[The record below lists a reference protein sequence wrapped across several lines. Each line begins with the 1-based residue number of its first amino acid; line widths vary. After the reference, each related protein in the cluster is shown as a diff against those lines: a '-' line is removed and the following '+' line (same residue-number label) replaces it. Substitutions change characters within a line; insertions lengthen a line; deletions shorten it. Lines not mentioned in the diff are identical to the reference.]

1 MFTGLIEAVCDVKS
15 VTPGG
20 GSEGGS
26 LMADLG
32 ELARD
37 CRLGDSIAISGVC
50 LTVTRLQGSV
60 ATFGL
65 SPETLERSSLA
76 TLRPGSKVNIERAMK
91 ATDRFGGHIVQGH
104 VDGVGTIRSVKTL
117 GEFAELE
124 FAVDRELLDQMVLKG
139 SVAVDGVS
147 LTIAG
152 LGPGSFRVAAIP
164 ETLNR
169 TTLGDAYTGR
179 RVNIE
184 VDILVKIVRR
194 QLEVMLPAQ
203 QPLTVDRL
211 RQMGF

>member
-1 MFTGLIEAVCDVKS
+1 MFTGLIEAVCEVKS
-15 VTPGG
+15 VAPGA
-20 GSEGGS
+20 SQGGS
-26 LMADLG
+26 LAVDLG
-32 ELARD
+32 ELAGD
-37 CRLGDSIAISGVC
+37 CRLGDSVAVSGVC
-50 LTVTRLQGSV
+50 LTVTRLQGSL

-76 TLRPGSKVNIERAMK
+76 NLRPGSRVNIERAMK

-104 VDGVGTIRSVKTL
+104 IDGVGAVRSVKTL
-117 GEFAELE
+117 GEFAEVE
-124 FAVDRELLDQMVLKG
+124 FAVDRELLDQMVPKG

-152 LGPGSFRVAAIP
+152 LGAGGFRIAAIP

-169 TTLGDAYTGR
+169 TTLGSAYEGR

-194 QLEVMLPAQ
+194 QLEVLLPSQ

>member
-1 MFTGLIEAVCDVKS
+1 MFTGLIEAVCEVHS
-15 VTPGG
+15 VAPG

-26 LMADLG
+26 LAVDLG
-32 ELARD
+32 ELAGD
-37 CRLGDSIAISGVC
+37 CRLGDSVAVSGVC

-60 ATFGL
+60 ATFAL
-65 SPETLERSSLA
+65 SPETLERSSL
-76 TLRPGSKVNIERAMK
+76 TNLRPGSKVNIERAMK

-104 VDGVGTIRSVKTL
+104 IDGVGAVRSVKTL
-117 GEFAELE
+117 GQFAEVE
-124 FAVDRELLDQMVLKG
+124 FGVDRELLDQMVLKG

-152 LGPGSFRVAAIP
+152 LGAGGFRIAAIP

-169 TTLGDAYTGR
+169 TTLGSAYEGR

-194 QLEVMLPAQ
+194 RLEVLLPAQ

>member
-1 MFTGLIEAVCDVKS
+1 MFTGLIEAVCDVRS
-15 VTPGG
+15 IAPSG
-20 GSEGGS
+20 GSGSGS
-26 LMADLG
+26 LVVELGDL
-32 ELARD
+32 ATD
-37 CRLGDSIAISGVC
+37 CRLGDSVAVSGVC
-50 LTVTRLQGSV
+50 LTITRLHGTT

-76 TLRPGSKVNIERAMK
+76 GLRPGAKVNIERAMK

-104 VDGVGTIRSVKTL
+104 VDGVATIRAVRKL
-117 GEFAELE
+117 GEFADIE
-124 FAVDRELLDQMVLKG
+124 FAAGPELIDQMVVKG
-139 SVAVDGVS
+139 SVAIDGVS

-152 LGPGSFRVAAIP
+152 MDPGSFRIAAIP

-169 TTLGDAYTGR
+169 TTLGDAQTGR

-194 QLEVMLPAQ
+194 QLEVLLPQQ
-203 QPLTVDRL
+203 QPLTVERL

>member
-1 MFTGLIEAVCDVKS
+1 MFTGLIEAVCDVKA
-15 VTPGG
+15 VAPGG
-20 GSEGGS
+20 GTEGGS
-26 LMADLG
+26 LAVDLG
-32 ELARD
+32 ELAGG
-37 CRLGDSIAISGVC
+37 CRLGDSVAISGVC
-50 LTVTRLQGSV
+50 LTVTRLQGPV

-65 SPETLERSSLA
+65 SPETLEKSSLA

-104 VDGVGTIRSVKTL
+104 VDGVGTVRSIKTL

-152 LGPGSFRVAAIP
+152 MGAGSFRVAAIP

-194 QLEVMLPAQ
+194 QLEVMLPTQ

>member
-1 MFTGLIEAVCDVKS
+1 MFTGLIEAVCEVNS
-15 VTPGG
+15 VAPG

-26 LMADLG
+26 LAVDLG
-32 ELARD
+32 ELAGD
-37 CRLGDSIAISGVC
+37 CRLGDSVAVSGVC

-60 ATFGL
+60 ATFAL

-76 TLRPGSKVNIERAMK
+76 NLRPGSKVNIERAMK

-104 VDGVGTIRSVKTL
+104 IDGVGAVRSVKTL
-117 GEFAELE
+117 GQFAEVE
-124 FAVDRELLDQMVLKG
+124 FGVDRELLDQMVPKG

-152 LGPGSFRVAAIP
+152 LCAGGFRIAAIP

-169 TTLGDAYTGR
+169 TTLGSAYEGR

-194 QLEVMLPAQ
+194 RLDVLLPTQ